1 MKGEGIRWVLIG
13 IGFGWRAWL
22 QRRLDSRF
30 RGNDGVRSVGF
41 SAMRGA
47 TAAMA
52 RRPVVDRRRR
62 SGRRGRLFNVAAPVP
77 LAPYLYPLSLVGRER
92 CDSDHGS
99 ISTWAASG
107 LAMRLAAT
115 GARRP
120 VPARRRGR
128 SRGWRRSYDGTRL
141 DLPAVY
147 LYPFA
152 LAGRRVWGSHHLLLS
167 GVFMLALVQKFD
179 DCHFGSRHDHLG
191 SFRLRD
197 WVVP

>member
-1 MKGEGIRWVLIG
+1 MGGL
-13 IGFGWRAWL
+13 GFSAVWIPAFAGMTGRE
-22 QRRLDSRF
+22 S
-30 RGNDGVRSVGF
+30 GNDGVRRGGF

-47 TAAMA
+47 AAAMA
-52 RRPVVDRRRR
+52 RRPVVDGRRR
-62 SGRRGRLFNVAAPVP
+62 SGRRGRLFNVAAP
-77 LAPYLYPLSLVGRER
+77 YLYPLSLVGRER
-92 CDSDHGS
+92 RDSDHGS
-99 ISTWAASG
+99 ISTWAAAG

-191 SFRLRD
+191 GFRLRD
-197 WVVP
+197 WVVA